1 MLVKN
6 RVETGQILHLC
17 HHTDE
22 TKKHRLGQDK
32 SSQDRSDKDRSS
44 QGRLGQDRTVQSDV
58 HLLISVSVQSLFS
71 ILPMPSKR
79 VVPTTSVSERERE
92 CVFV

>member
-1 MLVKN
+1 M
-6 RVETGQILHLC
+6 
-17 HHTDE
+17 
-22 TKKHRLGQDK
+22 KKHSLDK
-32 SSQDRSDKDRSS
+32 VRTSQVRSDKDRSS

-71 ILPMPSKR
+71 ILPIPSKR

-92 CVFV
+92 SVCVRE